1 MTTIPLAFDVLVPAM
16 PDFANL
22 RKAFLSQGEPARV
35 PALEYAADKAIKA
48 KFLGREPKTVEDEA
62 EFFLGCGYDFV
73 PVLFGI
79 RLTLVE
85 RAASAGHAA
94 PMRRAAAHYSANQDE
109 TSERLWA
116 EENAGL
122 IGDEAAFDRFEWP
135 DPDGYPYDDI
145 ARLGR
150 LLPAEA
156 KVIPVVG
163 YVFAAAW
170 MLVGFERFCLDLAEG
185 GGLAERV
192 IERIGQIHLRV
203 IENLLEFDC
212 VGAVCM
218 PDDLAYTHSL
228 IVRPD
233 FLRRHVFPWHRR
245 IGDRVRAKGL
255 PYLFHSDGR
264 YLPVIDDLIECG
276 YHAIHPCEPASMDI
290 VELKRRYGG
299 RLCLCG
305 NINLDRTL
313 TLGTPEEVD
322 EEVRQRIRAVGPG
335 GGYCC
340 GSSNS
345 VTEYVPYANFQAMLA
360 AIEKYGKYPIRC

>member
-1 MTTIPLAFDVLVPAM
+1 M

-22 RKAFLSQGEPARV
+22 CKAFLCQGEPAYV
-35 PALEYAADKAIKA
+35 PAVEYAIDRAIKA
-48 KFLGREPKTVEDEA
+48 QVLGRQPATIDDEA

-73 PVLFGI
+73 PVLFGM

-85 RAASAGHAA
+85 RALAAGPGG
-94 PMRRAAAHYSANQDE
+94 PMRVAQAANGGDPSHR
-109 TSERLWA
+109 TVRLWA
-116 EENAGL
+116 EEGTGAIADL
-122 IGDEAAFDRFEWP
+122 AAFDRFEWP
-135 DPDGYPYDDI
+135 DAQAYPYQDI

-150 LLPAEA
+150 ILPAEA

-185 GGLAERV
+185 GSLAKRV
-192 IERIGQIHLRV
+192 IDRVGQIQLQV
-203 IENLLEFDC
+203 VENLLQFDC

-218 PDDLAYTHSL
+218 PDDLAYTHGL
-228 IVRPD
+228 MVRPE
-233 FLRRHVFPWHRR
+233 FLRRYVFPWHQR
-245 IGDRVRAKGL
+245 IGQRVRARGL
-255 PYLFHSDGR
+255 PFLFHSDGR
-264 YLPVIDDLIECG
+264 YTAVIEDLIQCG

-290 VELKRRYGG
+290 VELKQRYGG

-313 TLGTPEEVD
+313 TLGTPEEVE
-322 EEVRQRIRAVGPG
+322 EEVRQRIRTVGPG

-345 VTEYVPYANFQAMLA
+345 VTEYVPLANFQAMLS
-360 AIEKYGKYPIRC
+360 AIRRYGRYPIAC